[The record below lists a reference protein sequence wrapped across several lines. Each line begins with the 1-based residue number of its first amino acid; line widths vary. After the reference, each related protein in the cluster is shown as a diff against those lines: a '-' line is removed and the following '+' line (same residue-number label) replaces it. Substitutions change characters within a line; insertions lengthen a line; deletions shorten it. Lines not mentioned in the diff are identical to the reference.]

1 MKFWVLLLKSRWA
14 SDTAC
19 LRLTPSK
26 ATAIIPTSTA
36 VIITSKAIT
45 SSSVSLTAVTTTVT
59 STETLTSVTTL
70 TAVTT
75 IVTTLTAVTA
85 IVTTLTAVTTIVIT
99 LTTIVTTLTAVTT
112 IVTTLT
118 IVTTIVTTLTATT
131 STASTITTFKTY
143 FNRERN
149 SFEQIWLRPI
159 VKRPFKPELPSTA
172 SNTKVDKTRA
182 AAFFDWKWEQKILR
196 RRNNFFAR
204 KQPLWL
210 LEEIHCREVVSFH
223 PGAGY

>member
-59 STETLTSVTTL
+59 STETLTS
-70 TAVTT
+70 
-75 IVTTLTAVTA
+75 
-85 IVTTLTAVTTIVIT
+85 
-99 LTTIVTTLTAVTT
+99 VTTLTAVTT

-182 AAFFDWKWEQKILR
+182 AAFFDWKWEQK
-196 RRNNFFAR
+196 N
-204 KQPLWL
+204 
-210 LEEIHCREVVSFH
+210 LEKKE
-223 PGAGY
+223 